1 MSPSEKEL
9 APSVPLRRSA
19 DRLHVIISA
28 PSGVLPEPRLRG
40 VLRHELES
48 LRELLLGHFASEE
61 EGGYLADIVRAS
73 PELGAVA
80 EELRAEHA
88 VLRKDFDALVADA
101 AAAPLGQLVERIGAT
116 LETFDAHE
124 HAEAK
129 LIAGEAK

>member
-1 MSPSEKEL
+1 MSTGLEEL

-28 PSGVLPEPRLRG
+28 PRGVLPEARLRG

-61 EGGYLADIVRAS
+61 EGGYLADLVRDR
-73 PELGAVA
+73 PELRDVA
-80 EELRAEHA
+80 EELRGQHA
-88 VLRKDFDALVADA
+88 VLRKDFDALVTDA
-101 AAAPLGQLVERIGAT
+101 AEAPLGQLVERIGAT

-124 HAEAK
+124 HAEAQ
-129 LIAGEAK
+129 LTSGEGE